1 MKHLSAISMRIRI
14 VLLGLI
20 PVVPLVLLFV
30 VRSRGDAGQLL
41 SDLAVMAA
49 IVVIGVGAAVLA
61 ADRLIFAPLNKQAE
75 GAVDDMR
82 KLLCDAMEA
91 MQDGVA
97 IYDAQ
102 DRLVLFN
109 DALRRQRVAGQEVF
123 EVGRSYEEIVGIY
136 WADLGD
142 SDRDYQ
148 EDVRVGLER
157 HRRGDGQPFEVRD
170 RDGSWRL
177 TRHFRTR
184 DGGIMTVSTDI
195 SALKRAEANAVRAEE
210 LFIDAIEAMTDAI
223 SLYDSDERLLLANQ
237 ALMAGT
243 PHFPDLLD

>member
-1 MKHLSAISMRIRI
+1 MKQLSAISMRIRI

-20 PVVPLVLLFV
+20 PVVPLILLFV

-49 IVVIGVGAAVLA
+49 IVVFGVGAAVLA

-123 EVGRSYEEIVGIY
+123 EVGRSYEEIVGI
-136 WADLGD
+136 
-142 SDRDYQ
+142 
-148 EDVRVGLER
+148 
-157 HRRGDGQPFEVRD
+157 
-170 RDGSWRL
+170 
-177 TRHFRTR
+177 
-184 DGGIMTVSTDI
+184 
-195 SALKRAEANAVRAEE
+195 
-210 LFIDAIEAMTDAI
+210 
-223 SLYDSDERLLLANQ
+223 
-237 ALMAGT
+237 
-243 PHFPDLLD
+243 